1 MLGLSSCI
9 FSEKKLHILPETAT
23 FWLMRD
29 TRVTHLL
36 HLLLAGCALAL
47 ISCKGDPPVDS
58 YTRDK
63 ILVLGNSTEPQGLD
77 PQIVTGVIE
86 SNIIRALFE
95 GLCVEHP
102 SKEGVHL
109 PGAAE
114 SWQANDDFTEWTF
127 QLRRD
132 GQWSDGTPL
141 SAEDFLFAY
150 QRILHPD
157 FGAEYASMLYYIRG
171 AEAYNKGETDDFS
184 TVGVSAPDPYTLRVQ
199 LKASI
204 PFLPELTK
212 HYTWYPVPK
221 HIILKHG
228 RMEQRNTAWTDPG
241 NLVSNG
247 AFVLKEWKLNDYIK
261 TEKNPN
267 YWDRE
272 TVQLEGILFLP
283 ISNQYTEARMFFNQ
297 QLHATYGLA
306 PEMIDYAAA
315 KYPQYLRQET
325 YLGTNFIRF
334 NVTDPTLKDLRVRK
348 ALALSIDSE
357 AIITHI
363 LKGGQKPAYGMVPP
377 TEDYRTPRAVS
388 FDPVRAK
395 QLLGEAGY
403 GPHKKLRVTLLS
415 TDREVSKRLSEAYQD
430 MWKKHLGAE
439 VSIEQREWKT
449 YLSRMSGLDYQ
460 LVLSGWIGD
469 YPDPTTF
476 LDMWKTGDGNNRTG
490 WSNKDYEALLA
501 RAEQTKDPGQRLR
514 VLEQAEA
521 LFLSEMPII
530 PVYWYTTN
538 YLLHN
543 SVKGWHPLLLNNHP
557 YKFVDLEL
565 SSS

>member
-1 MLGLSSCI
+1 MHRAHL
-9 FSEKKLHILPETAT
+9 
-23 FWLMRD
+23 
-29 TRVTHLL
+29 THLL
-36 HLLLAGCALAL
+36 LGACALAML
-47 ISCKGDPPVDS
+47 GCKGEPPIDA
-58 YTRDK
+58 YTEKK
-63 ILVLGNSTEPQGLD
+63 ILILGNSTEPQGLD

-102 SKEGVHL
+102 SKQGVHL

-114 SWQANDDFTEWTF
+114 HWQANDDFTEWTF
-127 QLRRD
+127 HLRRD
-132 GQWSDGTPL
+132 GKWSDGTPV
-141 SAEDFLFAY
+141 SAEDFLFSY

-157 FGAEYASMLYYIRG
+157 FGADYASMLYYILG
-171 AEAYNKGETDDFS
+171 AEAYNKGETADFS
-184 TVGVSAPDPYTLRVQ
+184 TVGVSAPDAYTLKVK

-204 PFLPELTK
+204 PFLPDLTK

-228 RMEQRNTAWTDPG
+228 KMQQRNTPWTEPE

-247 AFVLKEWKLNDYIK
+247 AFMLKDWRLNDYIHAVR
-261 TEKNPN
+261 NPH
-267 YWDRE
+267 YWDKQ
-272 TVQLEGILFLP
+272 TVKLNGIRFLP

-306 PEMIDYAAA
+306 PEMIEYAAN
-315 KYPQYLRQET
+315 KYSQYLRQET

-334 NVTDPTLKDLRVRK
+334 NVTDPLLDDLRVRK
-348 ALALSIDSE
+348 ALALSIDSQ

-377 TEDYRTPRAVS
+377 TDDYQTPKAVS

-395 QLLGEAGY
+395 ELLEQAGY
-403 GPHKKLRVTLLS
+403 GGNNKLRITLLS

-460 LVLSGWIGD
+460 LALGGWIGD

-501 RAEQTKDPGQRLR
+501 KAEQTKDPEARLR
-514 VLEQAEA
+514 ILELAEA

-538 YLLHN
+538 YLLHTA
-543 SVKGWHPLLLNNHP
+543 VKGWHPLLLNNHP

-565 SSS
+565 LQK

>member
-1 MLGLSSCI
+1 MHRAHL
-9 FSEKKLHILPETAT
+9 
-23 FWLMRD
+23 
-29 TRVTHLL
+29 THLL
-36 HLLLAGCALAL
+36 LGACALAML
-47 ISCKGDPPVDS
+47 GCKGEPPIDA
-58 YTRDK
+58 YTEKK
-63 ILVLGNSTEPQGLD
+63 ILILGNSTEPQGLD

-102 SKEGVHL
+102 SKQGVHL

-114 SWQANDDFTEWTF
+114 HWQANDDFTEWTF
-127 QLRRD
+127 HLRRD
-132 GQWSDGTPL
+132 GKWSDGTPV
-141 SAEDFLFAY
+141 SAEDFLFSY

-157 FGAEYASMLYYIRG
+157 FGADYASMLYYILG
-171 AEAYNKGETDDFS
+171 AEAYNKGETTDFS
-184 TVGVSAPDPYTLRVQ
+184 TVGVSAPDAYTLKVK

-204 PFLPELTK
+204 PFLPDLTK

-228 RMEQRNTAWTDPG
+228 KMQQRNTPWTEPE

-247 AFVLKEWKLNDYIK
+247 AFMLKDWRLNDYIHAVR
-261 TEKNPN
+261 NPH
-267 YWDRE
+267 YWDKQ
-272 TVQLEGILFLP
+272 TVKLNGIRFLP

-306 PEMIDYAAA
+306 PEMIEYAAN
-315 KYPQYLRQET
+315 KYSQYLRQET

-334 NVTDPTLKDLRVRK
+334 NVTDPLLDDLRVSK
-348 ALALSIDSE
+348 ALALSIDSQ

-377 TEDYRTPRAVS
+377 TDDYQTPKAVS

-395 QLLGEAGY
+395 ELLEQAGY
-403 GPHKKLRVTLLS
+403 GGNNKLRITLLS

-460 LVLSGWIGD
+460 LALGGWIGD

-501 RAEQTKDPGQRLR
+501 KAEQTKDPEARLR
-514 VLEQAEA
+514 ILELAEA

-538 YLLHN
+538 YLLHTA
-543 SVKGWHPLLLNNHP
+543 VKGWHPLLLNNHP

-565 SSS
+565 LQK

>member
-1 MLGLSSCI
+1 MLRWARA
-9 FSEKKLHILPETAT
+9 FSQKKRLHILPETAT

-29 TRVTHLL
+29 THVTDLL

-47 ISCKGDPPVDS
+47 ISCKGEPPIDS

-102 SKEGVHL
+102 SKQGVHL

-114 SWQANDDFTEWTF
+114 SWRANDDFTEWTF

-141 SAEDFLFAY
+141 TAEDFLFAY

-171 AEAYNKGETDDFS
+171 AEAYNKGEIDDFA
-184 TVGVSAPDPYTLRVQ
+184 TVGVSAPDAYTLKVK

-204 PFLPELTK
+204 PFLPDLTK
-212 HYTWYPVPK
+212 HYTWYPVPR
-221 HIILKHG
+221 HIILRHG
-228 RMEQRNTAWTDPG
+228 SMEQRNTGWTEPG

-247 AFVLKEWKLNDYIK
+247 PFVLKDWKLNYYIK
-261 TEKNPN
+261 AEKNQN
-267 YWDRE
+267 YWDRD

-306 PEMIDYAAA
+306 PEMIDYAAD
-315 KYPQYLRQET
+315 KYREYLRQET

-334 NVTDPTLKDLRVRK
+334 NVTDPALKDLRVRK

-377 TEDYRTPRAVS
+377 TDDYRTPRAVS
-388 FDPVRAK
+388 FDPERAK
-395 QLLGEAGY
+395 QLLSEAGY
-403 GPHKKLRVTLLS
+403 GPERKLRVTLLS

-449 YLSRMSGLDYQ
+449 YLTRMSGLDYQ
-460 LVLSGWIGD
+460 LALGGWIGD

-490 WSNKDYEALLA
+490 WSNMDYEALLA
-501 RAEQTKDPGQRLR
+501 RAEQTRDPGQRLR

-538 YLLHN
+538 YLLHD

-565 SSS
+565 NSK

>member
-1 MLGLSSCI
+1 
-9 FSEKKLHILPETAT
+9 
-23 FWLMRD
+23 MRD
-29 TRVTHLL
+29 TRVTDLL
-36 HLLLAGCALAL
+36 HLLLAGCALVL
-47 ISCKGDPPVDS
+47 TSCKGDPPIDS

-114 SWQANDDFTEWTF
+114 SWRANDDFTEWTF

-141 SAEDFLFAY
+141 TAEDFLFAY

-184 TVGVSAPDPYTLRVQ
+184 TVGVRAPDPYTLIVQ

-204 PFLPELTK
+204 PFLPDLTK

-228 RMEQRNTAWTDPG
+228 SMEQRNTAWTEPG
-241 NLVSNG
+241 KLVSNG
-247 AFVLKEWKLNDYIK
+247 PFVLREWKLNYYIK
-261 TEKNPN
+261 AEKNPN
-267 YWDRE
+267 YWDRA
-272 TVQLEGILFLP
+272 TVKLEGILFLP

-306 PEMIDYAAA
+306 PEMIEYAAA
-315 KYPQYLRQET
+315 NYPDYLRQET

-388 FDPVRAK
+388 FDPERAK
-395 QLLGEAGY
+395 QLLTEAGY

-449 YLSRMSGLDYQ
+449 YLTRMSGLDYQ
-460 LVLSGWIGD
+460 LALAGWIGD

-490 WSNKDYEALLA
+490 WSNMDYEALLA

-538 YLLHN
+538 YLLHD
-543 SVKGWHPLLLNNHP
+543 SVQGWHPLLLNNHP

-565 SSS
+565 SSN

>member
-1 MLGLSSCI
+1 MS
-9 FSEKKLHILPETAT
+9 FAH
-23 FWLMRD
+23 M
-29 TRVTHLL
+29 VY
-36 HLLLAGCALAL
+36 LLLTACGLAL
-47 ISCKGDPPVDS
+47 VSCKGEPPIDA
-58 YTRDK
+58 YTEKK

-102 SKEGVHL
+102 SKQGVHL
-109 PGAAE
+109 PGAAA
-114 SWQANDDFTEWTF
+114 SWQANDDFTEWSF
-127 QLRRD
+127 QLRKD

-141 SAEDFLFAY
+141 TAEDFLFSY

-157 FGAEYASMLYYIRG
+157 FGAEYAGMLYYIQG
-171 AEAYNKGETDDFS
+171 AESYNKGETTNFS
-184 TVGVSAPDPYTLRVQ
+184 SVGISAPDPYTLKIK

-204 PFLPELTK
+204 PFLPDLTK

-228 RMEQRNTAWTDPG
+228 TIDQRNTPWTEPE
-241 NLVSNG
+241 NIVSNG
-247 AFVLKEWKLNDYIK
+247 PFVLKQWRLNDYIHA
-261 TEKNPN
+261 EKNAN
-267 YWDRE
+267 YWDKD
-272 TVQLEGILFLP
+272 TVKLKGIRFLP
-283 ISNQYTEARMFFNQ
+283 ISNQYTEARMFFNE

-306 PEMIDYAAA
+306 PEMIEHASNHY
-315 KYPQYLRQET
+315 KKYLRQET

-334 NVTDPTLKDLRVRK
+334 NVTDPTLKELKVRQ
-348 ALALSIDSE
+348 ALALSIDSK

-363 LKGGQKPAYGMVPP
+363 LKGGQKPAYGIVPP
-377 TEDYRTPRAVS
+377 TEDYHTPNAVS
-388 FDPVRAK
+388 FDPIRAK
-395 QLLGEAGY
+395 QLLQEAGY
-403 GPHKKLRVTLLS
+403 GGSKKLRVTLLS

-430 MWKKHLGAE
+430 MWKKHLDAE

-449 YLSRMSGLDYQ
+449 YLSRMSELDYQ
-460 LVLSGWIGD
+460 LALGGWIGD

-490 WSNKDYEALLA
+490 WSNKDYELLLA
-501 RAEQTKDPGQRLR
+501 TAEQTKNPNARLR
-514 VLEQAEA
+514 ILEQAEA

-538 YLLHN
+538 YLLHT

-565 SSS
+565 SEAN

>member
-1 MLGLSSCI
+1 
-9 FSEKKLHILPETAT
+9 
-23 FWLMRD
+23 MRD
-29 TRVTHLL
+29 TRVTDLL
-36 HLLLAGCALAL
+36 HLLLAGCALVL
-47 ISCKGDPPVDS
+47 TSCKGDPPIDS

-114 SWQANDDFTEWTF
+114 SWRANDDFTEWTF

-141 SAEDFLFAY
+141 TAEDFLFAY

-184 TVGVSAPDPYTLRVQ
+184 TVGVRAPDPYTLRVQ

-204 PFLPELTK
+204 PFLPDLTK

-228 RMEQRNTAWTDPG
+228 SMEQRNTAWTEPG
-241 NLVSNG
+241 KLVSNG
-247 AFVLKEWKLNDYIK
+247 PFVLREWKLNYYIK
-261 TEKNPN
+261 AEKNPN
-267 YWDRE
+267 YWDRA
-272 TVQLEGILFLP
+272 TVKLEGILFLP

-306 PEMIDYAAA
+306 PEMIEYAAA
-315 KYPQYLRQET
+315 NYPDYLRQET

-388 FDPVRAK
+388 FDPERAK
-395 QLLGEAGY
+395 QLLTEAGY

-449 YLSRMSGLDYQ
+449 YLTRMSGLDYQ
-460 LVLSGWIGD
+460 LALAGWIGD

-490 WSNKDYEALLA
+490 WSNMDYEALLA

-538 YLLHN
+538 YLLHD
-543 SVKGWHPLLLNNHP
+543 SVQGWHPLLLNNHP

-565 SSS
+565 SSN

>member
-1 MLGLSSCI
+1 
-9 FSEKKLHILPETAT
+9 
-23 FWLMRD
+23 MRNA
-29 TRVTHLL
+29 HLI
-36 HLLLAGCALAL
+36 HLLLGIGALAL
-47 ISCKGDPPVDS
+47 VGCEGEPPIDS
-58 YTRDK
+58 YTAKK

-102 SKEGVHL
+102 SKQGVHL
-109 PGAAE
+109 PGVAE
-114 SWQANDDFTEWTF
+114 TWQANDDFTEWTF
-127 QLRRD
+127 HLRRD
-132 GQWSDGTPL
+132 GKWSDGTPL
-141 SAEDFLFAY
+141 TTEDFLFSY

-157 FGAEYASMLYYIRG
+157 FGADYASMLYYIQG
-171 AEAYNKGETDDFS
+171 AEAYNKGEATDFS
-184 TVGVSAPDPYTLRVQ
+184 TVGVSAPDAYTLKIS

-204 PFLPELTK
+204 PFLPDLTK

-228 RMEQRNTAWTDPG
+228 AMEQRNTPWTEPE

-247 AFVLKEWKLNDYIK
+247 AFVLKEWRLNDYIYA
-261 TEKNPN
+261 EKNPY
-267 YWDRE
+267 YWDKH
-272 TVQLEGILFLP
+272 TVKLKGIRFLP

-306 PEMIDYAAA
+306 PEMIEYAAG
-315 KYPQYLRQET
+315 KYNEYLRQET

-334 NVTDPTLKDLRVRK
+334 NVTDPALKDLRVRQ
-348 ALALSIDSE
+348 ALALSIDSQ

-377 TEDYRTPRAVS
+377 TEDYRTPQAVT
-388 FDPVRAK
+388 FDPDRAK
-395 QLLGEAGY
+395 QLLEEAGY
-403 GPHKKLRVTLLS
+403 TGNKKLRVTLLS

-430 MWKKHLGAE
+430 MWKKHLGVE

-460 LVLSGWIGD
+460 LALGGWIGD

-490 WSNKDYEALLA
+490 WSNQDYELLLA
-501 RAEQTKDPGQRLR
+501 KAEQTKDPNQRLR
-514 VLEQAEA
+514 ILEQAEA

-538 YLLHN
+538 YLLHTA
-543 SVKGWHPLLLNNHP
+543 VKGWHPLLLNNHP

-565 SSS
+565 LQN

>member
-1 MLGLSSCI
+1 MRHVHFIQILIGLC
-9 FSEKKLHILPETAT
+9 
-23 FWLMRD
+23 
-29 TRVTHLL
+29 V
-36 HLLLAGCALAL
+36 LAL
-47 ISCKGDPPVDS
+47 IGCKGEPPIDS
-58 YTRDK
+58 YTEKK

-102 SKEGVHL
+102 SKQGVHL
-109 PGAAE
+109 PGVAE
-114 SWQANDDFTEWTF
+114 AWQANDDFTEWTF
-127 QLRRD
+127 YLRKD
-132 GQWSDGTPL
+132 GKWSDGKPL
-141 SAEDFLFAY
+141 TAEDFLFSY

-157 FGAEYASMLYYIRG
+157 FGADYASMLYYIKG
-171 AEAYNKGETDDFS
+171 AESYNKGEIKDFS
-184 TVGVSAPDPYTLRVQ
+184 RVGVSAPDTYTLKIS

-204 PFLPELTK
+204 PFLPDLTK

-228 RMEQRNTAWTDPG
+228 KMEQRNTPWTEPDKI
-241 NLVSNG
+241 VSNG
-247 AFVLKEWKLNDYIK
+247 AFVLKQWRLNDYIQTK
-261 TEKNPN
+261 KNPC
-267 YWDRE
+267 YWDKD
-272 TVQLEGILFLP
+272 TVQLQGIRFLP

-306 PEMIDYAAA
+306 PEMIEHA
-315 KYPQYLRQET
+315 KDKYSKYLRQET

-334 NVTDPTLKDLRVRK
+334 NVTDPLLMDLRVRQ
-348 ALALSIDSE
+348 ALALAIDSE

-377 TEDYRTPRAVS
+377 TDDYRTPHVVS
-388 FDPVRAK
+388 FDPIRAK
-395 QLLGEAGY
+395 KLLEEAGY
-403 GPHKKLRVTLLS
+403 TGNKKLRITLLS

-460 LVLSGWIGD
+460 LALGGWIGD

-490 WSNKDYEALLA
+490 WSNKDYELLLA
-501 RAEQTKDPGQRLR
+501 EAEQTRNPSARLR
-514 VLEQAEA
+514 ILEQAES

-538 YLLHN
+538 YLLHT
-543 SVKGWHPLLLNNHP
+543 SVLGWHPLLLNNHP

-565 SSS
+565 KENH

>member
-1 MLGLSSCI
+1 
-9 FSEKKLHILPETAT
+9 
-23 FWLMRD
+23 MRD

-114 SWQANDDFTEWTF
+114 SWQANEDFTEWTF

-141 SAEDFLFAY
+141 TAEDFLFAY

-171 AEAYNKGETDDFS
+171 AEAYNKGERDDFS
-184 TVGVSAPDPYTLRVQ
+184 TVGVSAPDPHTLRLE

-204 PFLPELTK
+204 PFLPDLTK

-221 HIILKHG
+221 HIILRHG
-228 RMEQRNTAWTDPG
+228 KMEQRNTPWTEPE
-241 NLVSNG
+241 NIVSNG
-247 AFVLKEWKLNDYIK
+247 PFVLREWRLNDYIDA
-261 TEKNPN
+261 EKNPR
-267 YWDRE
+267 YWDRD
-272 TVQLEGILFLP
+272 TVKLKGIRFLP

-306 PEMIDYAAA
+306 PEMIEYAAG
-315 KYPQYLRQET
+315 KYPGHLRQET

-334 NVTDPTLKDLRVRK
+334 NVTDSTLSDLRVRK